1 MYKMVEDG
9 IKYLPADKVRYLMGV
24 GDPIDLLESI
34 ERGIDIFD
42 CVLPTRIARHGQAFT
57 RTGKINLN
65 NKKFMEDEKPIDE
78 ECDCYTCKNHTR
90 AYLRHLITTDEMLGG
105 RLLSIHNLRFLI
117 KMMEEIRESIK
128 NDTFLEY
135 KEEFIKKYKSN

>member
-1 MYKMVEDG
+1 
-9 IKYLPADKVRYLMGV
+9 
-24 GDPIDLLESI
+24 
-34 ERGIDIFD
+34 
-42 CVLPTRIARHGQAFT
+42 
-57 RTGKINLN
+57 
-65 NKKFMEDEKPIDE
+65 MEDEKPIDE